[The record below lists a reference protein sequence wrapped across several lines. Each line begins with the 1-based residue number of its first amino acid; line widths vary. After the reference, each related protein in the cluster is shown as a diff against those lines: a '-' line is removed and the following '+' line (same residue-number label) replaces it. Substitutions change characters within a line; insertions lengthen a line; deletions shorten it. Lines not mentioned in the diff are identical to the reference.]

1 MTKQYNQILMWIVN
15 ILFILAVGGCA
26 AKKLVV
32 NNADT
37 LLQHQITKRL
47 PLYTAQRS
55 ELTDDIS
62 KFLNKHKP
70 LAQKALPVIDAVD
83 LKEPQ
88 KVEEHYQ
95 ELSHFYDKV
104 SLNFSELLSK
114 HMGQLDPKQQKDF
127 FKTLDQENRDL
138 KRKDPSDRM
147 EKVQDRFETFFG
159 SITENQ
165 RQALT
170 ELKTYF
176 EERNKERIKRRE
188 ELHGKFKEIFAR
200 DISAESRKN
209 LFMDAFKE
217 YQAKSVDHKKNIQMI
232 KELLPSISK
241 KQREFFKKRTEEV
254 KEILKYFL
262 DASY

>member
-1 MTKQYNQILMWIVN
+1 MKKQNNQILQWVLN
-15 ILFILAVGGCA
+15 IIFILAIGGCA

-47 PLYTAQRS
+47 PLYTDQKS
-55 ELTDDIS
+55 ELSDDIS

-70 LAQKALPVIDAVD
+70 IAQEALPVIDAIE
-83 LKEPQ
+83 LKEPE

-95 ELSHFYDKV
+95 ELAQFYDKV

-114 HMGQLDPKQQKDF
+114 HMSELDPKQQKEF
-127 FKTLDQENRDL
+127 FETLDQENRDL
-138 KRKDPSDRM
+138 KRKDSSDRM

-159 SITENQ
+159 SITEEQ

-170 ELKTYF
+170 ELKSYF
-176 EERNKERIKRRE
+176 EERNQERIKRRE
-188 ELHGKFKEIFAR
+188 ELHKKFKEIYAQ
-200 DISAESRKN
+200 DISQETRKD
-209 LFMDAFKE
+209 LFIEAFKE
-217 YQAKSVDHKKNIQMI
+217 YQAKSVNHKKNIQMI